1 MTIRLHWGV
10 AVGVV
15 YTTFAMATLSFVAF
29 AIANPAALVSDDYY
43 RQAMQHDRR
52 MLATANGR
60 AAVATLTVA
69 SDGGHRTAVLQL
81 TPSPVARTGTITW
94 YRASDASLDRAMPLV
109 VDAAGTQRVDITDFQ
124 TGHWRVKV
132 EWEAAGQ
139 PFYVEEAVMVA
150 P

>member
-1 MTIRLHWGV
+1 MTIRFHWGV

-15 YTTFAMATLSFVAF
+15 YTTFAIATLAFVAF
-29 AIANPAALVSDDYY
+29 AITNPAALVSDDYY

-60 AAVATLTVA
+60 TAGATLTVG
-69 SDGGHRTAVLQL
+69 SEEGRRTATLRL
-81 TPSPVARTGTITW
+81 APSSIARGGTITF
-94 YRASDASLDRAMPLV
+94 YRASDASLDRVTPLA
-109 VDAAGTQRVDITDFQ
+109 VDASGVQRLDIADLQ
-124 TGHWRVKV
+124 PGHWRVKV
-132 EWEAAGQ
+132 AWEAAGQ